1 MKFSI
6 VVDSSSPINIKAQI
20 AAQIKLKITKGILSS
35 GDTMPTVIELA
46 KHLGINHNTVAA
58 VYNELIESGYL
69 IAQRG
74 KGTFIAQ
81 NETVEQSISHQNIY
95 ALLAK
100 AYNLAT
106 QFGFNA
112 SDFSLASYAQAVL
125 SSQQQA
131 NTINLVF
138 IATKQYS
145 EEIYE
150 AIKAEI
156 EVPILFL
163 SWSNVKA
170 KQSEALEKIET
181 AELLITTTQ
190 HLWFATSIANP
201 EQEVFA
207 VDFKPDIELLIR
219 LSSILRN
226 ARLLLV
232 AEENAESEAM
242 KEMLERAGI
251 HHLNLQTAD
260 LNYLQS
266 NPQILEQVDK
276 VCVSRLVEDY
286 VRQQLPSGERVI
298 VFNFNL
304 EPTNI
309 SLLKARLAAIQSEQK
324 TADS

>member
-6 VVDSSSPINIKAQI
+6 VVDSASPINIKAQI
-20 AAQIKLKITKGILSS
+20 AAQIKLLIAGRILRP
-35 GDTMPTVIELA
+35 GDTVPTVIELA
-46 KHLGINHNTVAA
+46 KNLGINHNTVAA

-69 IAQRG
+69 VAKRG
-74 KGTFIAQ
+74 KGTFISQ
-81 NETVEQSISHQNIY
+81 DKIVQESISHQNIY

-106 QFGFNA
+106 QFGLNA
-112 SDFSLASYAQAVL
+112 SDFAMASYAQAVL

-131 NTINLVF
+131 TTINLVF

-156 EVPILFL
+156 EVPLLFL
-163 SWSNVKA
+163 FWSNVKA
-170 KQSEALEKIET
+170 KQSETLSKIE
-181 AELLITTTQ
+181 AANLLITTPQ
-190 HLWFATSIANP
+190 HLWFVTSMVAP

-207 VDFKPDIELLIR
+207 VDFKPDLELLIQ
-219 LSSILRN
+219 LSSTPRN
-226 ARLLLV
+226 ARLLLI

-251 HHLNLQTAD
+251 HHLNFQTSS
-260 LNYLQS
+260 LKYLQS

-276 VCVSRLVEDY
+276 VCVSRLVENY

-298 VFNFNL
+298 VFDFHL

-309 SLLKARLAAIQSEQK
+309 SLLKARLAAIQSEQI
-324 TADS
+324 TAGS